1 MKKYFML
8 ALVAI
13 FTIGLSMNAQNQRQP
28 KGEGRHGDHNRKITP
43 ELRVEKMSKELNLT
57 ADEKAK
63 VLQLFVQQE
72 EKMKAIKAENEKL
85 IEKKKAEVKERMEK
99 FDAERKAQDAELE
112 KIIGKEKFA
121 KHQALRIEQ
130 LEKMNRM
137 GKMKDMRK
145 KREGV
150 RHDGPRPEQSVF
162 LKCIKKPANQPNAGF
177 FML

>member
-8 ALVAI
+8 ALAAI

-28 KGEGRHGDHNRKITP
+28 RGEGRHGDHNRKITP
-43 ELRVEKMSKELNLT
+43 ELRAEKMTKELNLT

-63 VLQLFVQQE
+63 VLELFAQQE
-72 EKMKAIKAENEKL
+72 EKMKAFKAENEKL
-85 IEKKKAEVKERMEK
+85 IEKKRAEVKERMGK

-121 KHQALRIEQ
+121 KHQAIRIEQ

-137 GKMKDMRK
+137 NKMKDLSKRRK
-145 KREGV
+145 
-150 RHDGPRPEQSVF
+150 GPKPE
-162 LKCIKKPANQPNAGF
+162 
-177 FML
+177 